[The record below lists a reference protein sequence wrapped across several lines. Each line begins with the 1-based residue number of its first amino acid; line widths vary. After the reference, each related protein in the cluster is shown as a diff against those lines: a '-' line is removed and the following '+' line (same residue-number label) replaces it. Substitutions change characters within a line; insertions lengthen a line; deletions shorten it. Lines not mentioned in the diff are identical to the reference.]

1 VGSRVPSNYRR
12 RNAAAVEYSPIA
24 RLDNGDQLSATSEI
38 QIARTYES
46 TAPGAR
52 RHLRSRRRGILLSAP
67 ALIVVALITLFPIAF
82 SVYLS
87 LCNVSAGVN
96 GYEFSLVGAGNYTA
110 VLHSSAVWH
119 ALEFTTLYTVV
130 SVTVEIVLGLGVAV
144 VIDRM
149 TGATG
154 LVLALL
160 LVPWATITVV
170 SAQLWSYIF
179 NGVYG
184 VANYILV
191 TLHIVSAPV
200 TFLSNPAGAFLALL
214 VADSW
219 KTIPFVALILFGGLR
234 AIDKELYSAARLD
247 GAGEWRIL
255 TKITV
260 PLIRQSMI
268 TAIVFRVLQAFGIF
282 DLPFVLTNGG
292 PGDATQSIAMLAYD
306 ALFQDL
312 NIGYGAAIACV
323 TTIVVIIF
331 AVLFLRAFRAE
342 EEDG

>member
-1 VGSRVPSNYRR
+1 M
-12 RNAAAVEYSPIA
+12 
-24 RLDNGDQLSATSEI
+24 
-38 QIARTYES
+38 
-46 TAPGAR
+46 
-52 RHLRSRRRGILLSAP
+52 LSAP
-67 ALIVVALITLFPIAF
+67 ALILVALVTIFPIAF

-87 LCNVSAGVN
+87 LCNVQAGVD
-96 GYEFSLVGAGNYTA
+96 GYEFSFTGTDNYATA
-110 VLHSSAVWH
+110 LQSPAMWH
-119 ALEFTTLYTVV
+119 ALRFTSLYTVV
-130 SVTVEIVLGLGVAV
+130 SVSLEIALGLGIAV

-149 TGATG
+149 TRATG

-170 SAQLWSYIF
+170 SGQLWSYMF

-184 VANYILV
+184 VVNYLLV
-191 TLHIVSAPV
+191 TLHVVSEPV
-200 TFLSNPAGAFLALL
+200 TFLNTPTGAFVALL
-214 VADSW
+214 VADVW
-219 KTIPFVALILFGGLR
+219 KTTPFVALILFGGVR

-292 PGDATQSIAMLAYD
+292 PGSATQSIAMLAYN

-323 TTIVVIIF
+323 TTFVVIVLA
-331 AVLFLRAFRAE
+331 AVFLRAFRAE
-342 EEDG
+342 DAHG